1 MIEWF
6 RERDL
11 TQGTYYQS
19 LLEAAGIP
27 TFVRNENLS
36 TTEGVSIPDFFPAL
50 CIVNDEDK
58 QAATEII
65 RTHLR
70 QSESTPPPDITCA
83 NCGETSPGNFGSCW
97 NCQEPFASEPNNPRT
112 GS

>member
-1 MIEWF
+1 MIELF

-11 TQGTYYQS
+11 TQITYYQS

-50 CIVNDEDK
+50 CIVNDGDK
-58 QAATEII
+58 HAAAEII
-65 RTHLR
+65 SKHLKL
-70 QSESTPPPDITCA
+70 SKLAPPPDVTCGH
-83 NCGETSPGNFGSCW
+83 CGEVSPGNFGSCW
-97 NCQEPFASEPNNPRT
+97 NCQTPFVTS
-112 GS
+112 